1 MGVSG
6 QCHAPAALPRGKAS
20 LYQSGRR
27 LGSLDKR
34 LEKLRLQYTIKRLFV
49 S

>member
-6 QCHAPAALPRGKAS
+6 QCHAPAGLRLGKAS

-27 LGSLDKR
+27 LGRLDKR
-34 LEKLRLQYTIKRLFV
+34 LEKLRLQYAIKHLFV